1 MVYDIALLYLL
12 VIKLSDISII
22 RRLGSGDAGDVYEG
36 RIALYANGKAVALKV
51 VGIPMCA
58 SYLHV
63 YLCLLV
69 VLVQGLL
76 LP

>member
-1 MVYDIALLYLL
+1 MVYDIALPYLSA
-12 VIKLSDISII
+12 IKPSDISIT

-36 RIALYANGKAVALKV
+36 RIASYANGKAVALKV

-58 SYLHV
+58 SYLRV

-69 VLVQGLL
+69 S
-76 LP
+76 